1 MDVKVDI
8 NPEDVNRMVVD
19 AILKSTLG
27 KAVQDA
33 VKESVGKISR
43 SYDNP
48 LQRVIEKHI
57 DDVILG
63 VLHSEYK
70 EVMKSKVQEALA
82 GKITDD
88 FVNKIVQKAFDAI
101 YTDRR

>member
-8 NPEDVNRMVVD
+8 NSEDVNRMVVD

-27 KAVQDA
+27 EAVQEAIKKAVKD
-33 VKESVGKISR
+33 ISR

-48 LQRVIEKHI
+48 LEAVIKKHI
-57 DDVILG
+57 DTVIIG

-70 EVMKSKVQEALA
+70 EVMRSQVQKSLEGKV
-82 GKITDD
+82 TDD
-88 FVNKIVQKAFDAI
+88 FVSKIVQKAFDAI